1 MSMIDDV
8 KKLRELKQQATP
20 GVLETEE
27 NEGGHEIRMG
37 KAITSRGQY
46 PCHLVIEYGHG
57 CFEDDDNDPPE
68 NAQAAEAEANA
79 YLISALRNL
88 APAML
93 EVLGCHEEY
102 DSAVLKAMKSVLI
115 GAGVQGGSPM
125 MNVLD
130 RNIRAAALVEKEEQG

>member
-1 MSMIDDV
+1 MSLIDEVEKLLELRKNLRSLDV
-8 KKLRELKQQATP
+8 DGCSLLYPDGDEAARCRGDLGNDES
-20 GVLETEE
+20 
-27 NEGGHEIRMG
+27 
-37 KAITSRGQY
+37 TSGTD
-46 PCHLVIEYGHG
+46 L
-57 CFEDDDNDPPE
+57 
-68 NAQAAEAEANA
+68 AES
-79 YLISALRNL
+79 LCRLHNL

-130 RNIRAAALVEKEEQG
+130 RHIRAAALMEQEREG